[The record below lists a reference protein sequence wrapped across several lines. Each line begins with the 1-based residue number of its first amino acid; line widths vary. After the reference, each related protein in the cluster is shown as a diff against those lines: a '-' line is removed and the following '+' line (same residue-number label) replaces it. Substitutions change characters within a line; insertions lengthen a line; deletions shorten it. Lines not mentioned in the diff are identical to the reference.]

1 MFLSEFFSS
10 KFFTM
15 SIYPEHLNIFVKE
28 CRVRVRSVDRYLKS
42 LLSSVVGKRGG
53 QYLLKIVYILLYL
66 PSKLLIENNEVDV

>member
-1 MFLSEFFSS
+1 
-10 KFFTM
+10 M

-42 LLSSVVGKRGG
+42 LLSSIVGKRGG

-66 PSKLLIENNEVDV
+66 PSKLLIENNEVDVWK